1 MRVNIQEFLKNTGL
15 TELLYP
21 GKRFIKKCA
30 VPGEFKSHAIEYDW
44 RSPEQLRVEVKAG
57 LTGEVPAVK
66 DLKKYPASL
75 QTKTFF
81 EINVSNDDSEEDSE
95 EGEASGKG
103 GSGGKGLARKK
114 EEGSLRD
121 LSFMKAVEGAI
132 PSAGEVARVVVMG
145 MEIAKEA
152 HNAVLNAFF
161 DQAQKAKISATE
173 LLKNAG
179 NMVTKYAPP
188 AFMEAKGDVQAAYVY
203 DRDRNASMF
212 GMNFN

>member
-21 GKRFIKKCA
+21 GKRFIKKCV

-44 RSPEQLRVEVKAG
+44 RSPQQLRVEVKAG
-57 LTGEVPAVK
+57 LTGEVPALK

-81 EINVSNDDSEEDSE
+81 EIDVANDSEEDSE

-132 PSAGEVARVVVMG
+132 PSAGALSKVVVMG

-152 HNAVLNAFF
+152 HAAVVNAFF
-161 DQAQKAKISATE
+161 DQAKKGRIAATE
-173 LLKNAG
+173 LMKDAG

-203 DRDRNASMF
+203 DRERNASMF
-212 GMNFN
+212 GMNFT

>member
-21 GKRFIKKCA
+21 GKRFIKKCII
-30 VPGEFKSHAIEYDW
+30 PGEFKSHSIEYDW
-44 RSPEQLRVEVKAG
+44 RTPEQLRVEVKAG
-57 LTGEVPAVK
+57 LTGDIPAPK

-81 EINVSNDDSEEDSE
+81 EIDVANDDSEDES
-95 EGEASGKG
+95 EGEAQGKG
-103 GSGGKGLARKK
+103 GKGGKGLSRKK
-114 EEGSLRD
+114 DEGSLRE

-132 PSAGEVARVVVMG
+132 PGAGELSKVVVMG

-152 HNAVLNAFF
+152 HEAVLNAFF
-161 DQAQKAKISATE
+161 DQARRAKIAATE

-179 NMVTKYAPP
+179 GMVTKYAPP

-203 DRDRNASMF
+203 NRDKNAPMF